1 MEEDSKTTE
10 WALLFPLKAGLFAF
24 KSSTVINHSVRDTS
38 ESTSEDNKIL
48 QRDSQIDGKQEEPF
62 PTISNP
68 RMKMRRRSSMSD
80 IDKFTSSIGHSSDMA
95 RYTGSSNTPISYHLR
110 VSADGYDSMPHSPG
124 TPRRSNTPDI
134 GACGSI
140 GDLMNMKRYGGSSW
154 SVRSCTETIIA
165 KTVPLSTV
173 TPRGSG
179 PPSPLQDHKQQS
191 ELPRIDSRDGEQF
204 SSPENVEDEE
214 TETEDEDD
222 CGPPQKLTC
231 SQRTERLSRLIRQ
244 QRASIFVP
252 VCCTLMEHSIKDLSP
267 ITTYVKSVSRLRRR
281 IKISY
286 SKMSG
291 NRCNMVVI
299 QYSCY
304 YVNPMAFYN

>member
-24 KSSTVINHSVRDTS
+24 KSSTVINHSVPDTS
-38 ESTSEDNKIL
+38 EPNEGNMTL
-48 QRDSQIDGKQEEPF
+48 QRESQIDGKMEETF

-80 IDKFTSSIGHSSDMA
+80 IDKFTSSLGRSADLV
-95 RYTGSSNTPISYHLR
+95 RYGGSSNTPNSYHLR
-110 VSADGYDSMPHSPG
+110 VSGDGYDSMPHSPG

-154 SVRSCTETIIA
+154 SLRSCTETIIA

-173 TPRGSG
+173 TPRGSA

-191 ELPRIDSRDGEQF
+191 ELPRIDDRDGEQF
-204 SSPENVEDEE
+204 SSSENMEDEE
-214 TETEDEDD
+214 TEDD
-222 CGPPQKLTC
+222 CGPPPKLTC

-244 QRASIFVP
+244 QRASIFVHTPRP
-252 VCCTLMEHSIKDLSP
+252 VCCTYLELSIKDFKPL
-267 ITTYVKSVSRLRRR
+267 TTCV
-281 IKISY
+281 
-286 SKMSG
+286 
-291 NRCNMVVI
+291 C
-299 QYSCY
+299 
-304 YVNPMAFYN
+304 

>member
-24 KSSTVINHSVRDTS
+24 KSSTVINHSVRDIN
-38 ESTSEDNKIL
+38 ESNSEDDKIP
-48 QRDSQIDGKQEEPF
+48 QRDGQIDGKQEETF

-68 RMKMRRRSSMSD
+68 RMRMRRRSSMSD
-80 IDKFTSSIGHSSDMA
+80 IDKFTSSIGRSSDLG
-95 RYTGSSNTPISYHLR
+95 RYTGSSNTPSSYHLR
-110 VSADGYDSMPHSPG
+110 VSADGYDSVPHSPG

-179 PPSPLQDHKQQS
+179 PPSPLQDHQQQQQS

-204 SSPENVEDEE
+204 SSSENVRDEE
-214 TETEDEDD
+214 TEDN
-222 CGPPQKLTC
+222 CGPPPKLTC

-252 VCCTLMEHSIKDLSP
+252 VCGTLNG
-267 ITTYVKSVSRLRRR
+267 R
-281 IKISY
+281 
-286 SKMSG
+286 
-291 NRCNMVVI
+291 
-299 QYSCY
+299 
-304 YVNPMAFYN
+304 